1 MDRYEKGKKCLE
13 DIQKAPVDE
22 LFKELE
28 DIAPD
33 LSRFVIEFPYS
44 EIYTRSDV
52 DLKTRELCTV
62 AALTTL
68 GTIPQLKD
76 HINAALNVGNSPSEI
91 VEIIMQMCAY
101 AGFPKSINGVMAAK
115 EVFKE
120 KGLLW
125 RGIEITF
132 ETVGH
137 KLQEELVDII
147 KNGKETNDYELIVFK
162 YVFISELEI
171 PLVEDLNF
179 EIVDDGFVV
188 HIIPDNLKFDLLV
201 RLNNVFDKFEI
212 MFMPN
217 SYNVLKL
224 KFVLCDWMYSD
235 EEKRQLMDD
244 LVEMET
250 FKADVGDEG
259 KILQEDLKKF
269 FSEGIGDKEDLIF
282 RLELYFYAFKLFCRK
297 KVSIKNNQ
305 FMICLNDSLLEW
317 DLIKLVMQD
326 FTDFELVIESVKE
339 NSDVLINLNFTY
351 HF

>member
-13 DIQKAPVDE
+13 DIQKVPVEE

-120 KGLLW
+120 KGLL
-125 RGIEITF
+125 
-132 ETVGH
+132 
-137 KLQEELVDII
+137 
-147 KNGKETNDYELIVFK
+147 
-162 YVFISELEI
+162 
-171 PLVEDLNF
+171 
-179 EIVDDGFVV
+179 
-188 HIIPDNLKFDLLV
+188 
-201 RLNNVFDKFEI
+201 
-212 MFMPN
+212 
-217 SYNVLKL
+217 
-224 KFVLCDWMYSD
+224 
-235 EEKRQLMDD
+235 
-244 LVEMET
+244 
-250 FKADVGDEG
+250 
-259 KILQEDLKKF
+259 
-269 FSEGIGDKEDLIF
+269 
-282 RLELYFYAFKLFCRK
+282 
-297 KVSIKNNQ
+297 
-305 FMICLNDSLLEW
+305 
-317 DLIKLVMQD
+317 
-326 FTDFELVIESVKE
+326 
-339 NSDVLINLNFTY
+339 
-351 HF
+351 